1 MMSERHEKLLET
13 DYSQSWESL
22 PKAPALVAR
31 PKSAQVTLRLPAG
44 CLASIKAVGAARSLP
59 YHALTR
65 SWITDALRE
74 SSEPRCPDAGEA
86 QSEQLNLKID
96 QATLDQLKHRAHEL
110 RRPYHQL
117 AREYIQTALNA
128 EEVRLGVTPTA
139 EAPGIKELMV
149 LLLHARNA
157 RGQHAVRGITRLQ
170 KLLFVVE
177 QTIAAQPSRFYA
189 FNYGPF
195 EPGVND
201 AADALEIDGYLTHS
215 EEEPPSGA
223 PTFAEMMASAN
234 KRKGASNDSE
244 ARLFVLS
251 DSGHEAAE
259 RLKQSSPAYQQL
271 FETVE
276 AARSEWDIAQ
286 LSELVENV
294 YERWPKY
301 TERSVI
307 RDEVAQRR
315 ARRRKR

>member
-1 MMSERHEKLLET
+1 MSERHEKLLET

-22 PKAPALVAR
+22 PEAPALVAR
-31 PKSAQVTLRLPAG
+31 SKTAQVTLRLPAG
-44 CLASIKAVGAARSLP
+44 SLASIKAVAAARSLP

-74 SSEPRCPDAGEA
+74 GIEPRCPDAGEA
-86 QSEQLNLKID
+86 QNEQLNLKID
-96 QATLDQLKHRAHEL
+96 PAALDQLKRRAHEL

-117 AREYIQTALNA
+117 AREAIQTALSA
-128 EEVRLGVTPTA
+128 EEVRLGVRPTA

-177 QTIAAQPSRFYA
+177 QTVAAEPSRFYA

-201 AADALEIDGYLTHS
+201 AAEALEIEGYLTHS
-215 EEEPPSGA
+215 DEEPPSGA
-223 PTFAEMMASAN
+223 PTFAEMMAAAN
-234 KRKGASNDSE
+234 KRNGARDDSE

-251 DSGHEAAE
+251 DGGHQAAE
-259 RLKQSSPAYQQL
+259 QLRLSNPAYQQL
-271 FETVE
+271 FETIE
-276 AARSEWDIAQ
+276 AVRSQWDVAQ

-315 ARRRKR
+315 ERRRKR